1 MDQDTWGNHSGIG
14 GFRSTEQER
23 DQTMD
28 ITRRTLLAAASAA
41 AAVGTL
47 GMPHVARA
55 ALPFNQPPLPFA
67 EDALAPHISAK
78 TISLHYGKH
87 HKKYFDTLNEAAK
100 GTPYADMDLVEI
112 IKASA
117 GEDDDIKI
125 FNNAAQAWNHVAYWE
140 QFKPD
145 GPTRP
150 QSDLAKLM
158 GEAFG
163 DHAAFVDKVNAAS
176 DAVFGTG
183 WVWLT
188 RDDAGKLALVG
199 YEDGNNPIAVGR
211 PAYLGIDIWEHAY
224 YLDYENR
231 RPEHIKAVLD
241 NIVNWQVVAERI
253 AKG

>member
-1 MDQDTWGNHSGIG
+1 
-14 GFRSTEQER
+14 
-23 DQTMD
+23 MD
-28 ITRRTLLAAASAA
+28 ISRRTLLVAASTV

-55 ALPFNQPPLPFA
+55 AVPFKQLPLPFA
-67 EDALAPHISAK
+67 EDALAPYISAR
-78 TISLHYGKH
+78 TVGLHHGKH
-87 HKKYFDTLNEAAK
+87 QKKYFDTLNDAAR
-100 GTPYADMDLVEI
+100 GTPYADMDLAEI
-112 IKASA
+112 VRASA
-117 GEDDDIKI
+117 GKEADIKI

-140 QFKPD
+140 QFKPG
-145 GPTRP
+145 GPKRP
-150 QSDLAKLM
+150 EGDLAAVM
-158 GEAFG
+158 TESFGEH
-163 DHAAFVDKVNAAS
+163 DAFVEKAISAS

-188 RDDAGKLALVG
+188 RDDAGKLALIG

-241 NIVNWQVVAERI
+241 NIVNWQVVAERV